1 MLDHHDP
8 YGNIEY
14 DIAQSHNYIFY
25 THTYNSEDPLSL
37 WVLEPFSAN
46 IVSSVLN
53 FLLPV
58 MI

>member
-14 DIAQSHNYIFY
+14 DIAQSH
-25 THTYNSEDPLSL
+25 TYNSEDPLSL
-37 WVLEPFSAN
+37 WVLEPFPAN
-46 IVSSVLN
+46 IVSSALN